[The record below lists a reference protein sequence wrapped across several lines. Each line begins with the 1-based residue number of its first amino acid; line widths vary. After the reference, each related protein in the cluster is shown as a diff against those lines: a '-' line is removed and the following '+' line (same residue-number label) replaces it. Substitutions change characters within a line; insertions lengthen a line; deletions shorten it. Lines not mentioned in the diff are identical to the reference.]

1 MKKKLL
7 SLLQYT
13 LFLGLGIFLIWLT
26 TRGLSDEQWN
36 QLGNSLKEAKY
47 WLMVPVLGALMV
59 SHWSRAIR
67 WKILM
72 QPLGYQPST
81 LNTFFAVIVGYLANL
96 AIPRLGEVLKC
107 TLLARYEKIPADKL
121 VGTIVA
127 ERAFD
132 LICLIIVIFFTIVT
146 QADVIGGFAN
156 EEFSNA
162 LQSKTSAFSYSS
174 FIIGGIILIILASAA
189 WFILVK
195 MQHLIFVKK
204 IRSVIKGIWQ
214 GLTSVRY
221 IKNKGAFFFHTI
233 FIWVLYL
240 ASIRLGFYAM
250 DATSHL
256 GMKEALSVLS
266 FGSIAMILTQ
276 GGIGAYQ
283 FLVQKV
289 MLVYKI
295 DEVQGLAFGWLL
307 WGAQTGIIIITGII
321 SLGLLPYLTR
331 KRMVVAEPVEE
342 KSGLM

>member
-7 SLLQYT
+7 SLLQYI
-13 LFLGLGIFLIWLT
+13 LFLGLGIFLIWLSV
-26 TRGLSDEQWN
+26 RDLSANEWQ
-36 QLGNSLKEAKY
+36 QLVNSLKDAKY
-47 WLMVPVLGALMV
+47 WLMIPVLGALMV

-72 QPLGYQPST
+72 QPLGYQPNT

-107 TLLARYEKIPADKL
+107 TILARYEKIPADKL

-132 LICLIIVIFFTIVT
+132 FICLLLVIFFTIIT
-146 QADVIGGFAN
+146 QVGVIGDFAN
-156 EEFSNA
+156 KEFSNT
-162 LQSKTSAFSYSS
+162 LQNKTSALSWS
-174 FIIGGIILIILASAA
+174 GLITLVIVLLLLTIAA
-189 WFILVK
+189 WFVLVK
-195 MQHLIFVKK
+195 LKHLTVVKK
-204 IRSVIKGIWQ
+204 IRAVIFGIWQ
-214 GLTSVRY
+214 GLTSVRH
-221 IKNKGAFFFHTI
+221 IKNKGAFFFHTA

-283 FLVQKV
+283 YLVQKV
-289 MLVYKI
+289 MLVYKVQ
-295 DEVQGLAFGWLL
+295 EVEGLAFGWLL
-307 WGAQTGIIIITGII
+307 WGAQTGIILLTGVI
-321 SLGLLPYLTR
+321 SLGLLPYLNR
-331 KRMVVAEPVEE
+331 N
-342 KSGLM
+342 KSARSV